1 MPEPATL
8 PPADVVVGGV
18 VAGSGVT
25 SCCGVW
31 PVGRSPFVPPYSMNP
46 ESRVGHPWRYVASLP
61 ELDYLRN
68 AGPWFALACP
78 LCHRSATV

>member
-1 MPEPATL
+1 MPEPVTL
-8 PPADVVVGGV
+8 PPSRVVVGPVPGT
-18 VAGSGVT
+18 GVT
-25 SCCGVW
+25 ECCGVW

-46 ESRVGHPWRYVASLP
+46 ESRVGHPWRYVGSLP

-78 LCHRSATV
+78 LCHRKATA